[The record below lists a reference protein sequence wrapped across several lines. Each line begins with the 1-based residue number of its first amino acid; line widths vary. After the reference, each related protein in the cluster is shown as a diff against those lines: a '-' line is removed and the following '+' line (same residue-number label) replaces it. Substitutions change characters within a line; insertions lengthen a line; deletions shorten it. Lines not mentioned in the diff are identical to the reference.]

1 MNALLPKLFYT
12 ETQEFLAM
20 LRRDKDV
27 MPFARFVQPGR
38 VALVAEGPLK
48 GKLVSVVDV
57 IDQTRALVDGPG
69 SGVPRQQIRL
79 NQLHLTKF
87 RLKFPFTAPTRVVR
101 KAWTDEK
108 LNEKWAES
116 QWAKKLENKEKR
128 AQMTDY
134 DRSQPKSNYE
144 VDCQKMRISS
154 GSDHW
159 FLITDGLHLQYLM
172 CNLQVR
178 TFEVS
183 RTKNKYTL
191 QLFIIQNLVC
201 GSCLK
206 V

>member
-1 MNALLPKLFYT
+1 
-12 ETQEFLAM
+12 
-20 LRRDKDV
+20 

-69 SGVPRQQIRL
+69 SGVSRQQIRL

-116 QWAKKLENKEKR
+116 QWARKLENKEKR

-134 DRSQPKSNYE
+134 DRFKLSSARVKRNRIRTPVFKSLKMKAARNGTFGKKKIPKTP
-144 VDCQKMRISS
+144 VKKP
-154 GSDHW
+154 
-159 FLITDGLHLQYLM
+159 
-172 CNLQVR
+172 
-178 TFEVS
+178 
-183 RTKNKYTL
+183 RTKKET
-191 QLFIIQNLVC
+191 
-201 GSCLK
+201 SAK
-206 V
+206 KPAKK

>member
-1 MNALLPKLFYT
+1 
-12 ETQEFLAM
+12 
-20 LRRDKDV
+20 

-116 QWAKKLENKEKR
+116 QWSKKLENKEKR

-134 DRSQPKSNYE
+134 DRFKLSSARVKRNRARTPVFKSLKAQAARKGVFGKKKVPKASVKKPRVKKE
-144 VDCQKMRISS
+144 TSAK
-154 GSDHW
+154 
-159 FLITDGLHLQYLM
+159 
-172 CNLQVR
+172 
-178 TFEVS
+178 
-183 RTKNKYTL
+183 KPAK
-191 QLFIIQNLVC
+191 
-201 GSCLK
+201 K
-206 V
+206 

>member
-1 MNALLPKLFYT
+1 
-12 ETQEFLAM
+12 
-20 LRRDKDV
+20 

-134 DRSQPKSNYE
+134 DRFKLSAARVKRNRARTPVFKSLKLKAARSGAFGKKKIPKAAVKKPRVKKE
-144 VDCQKMRISS
+144 SS
-154 GSDHW
+154 G
-159 FLITDGLHLQYLM
+159 
-172 CNLQVR
+172 
-178 TFEVS
+178 
-183 RTKNKYTL
+183 KKPA
-191 QLFIIQNLVC
+191 
-201 GSCLK
+201 K
-206 V
+206 K